1 MVFSGFLRGS
11 GSVCGSLFVLL
22 AACLLGCA
30 GSGSEGLPEGDA
42 PCSDCGERGEIE
54 LEIKDETFYREWNAS
69 AYARLDSTAAVG
81 VFPALRL
88 EALAP
93 EKCKFCHGFSE
104 DALDFDLSRVEDSLW
119 ALSFP
124 KMRRELMFPG
134 MQVPEADSAFLDS
147 VQAAMLE
154 TGFADGKPLG
164 SLEPWRERAGTEQ
177 VLARVV
183 PFPLKRSL
191 EALASRYRVR
201 YVSLPIYLKVEML
214 PKAGKKGGFTW
225 ESLWALFDAR
235 YGELVFLNYAS
246 FRAETKTRIAPER
259 LWAEPFAERL
269 EKMFTTK
276 LSEVEPH

>member
-1 MVFSGFLRGS
+1 MAFNGFSRGS
-11 GSVCGSLFVLL
+11 APVRGALFSLF
-22 AACLLGCA
+22 AACLFGCA
-30 GSGSEGLPEGDA
+30 GSNSDVPGGDA
-42 PCSDCGERGEIE
+42 PCEDCGERGEIE
-54 LEIKDETFYREWNAS
+54 LEIKDEVFYREWNAS

-81 VFPALRL
+81 VFPALKL
-88 EALAP
+88 EAIAP

-119 ALSFP
+119 ASAFP

-147 VQAAMLE
+147 IQHAMLATE
-154 TGFADGKPLG
+154 FADSKPLG
-164 SLEPWRERAGTEQ
+164 SLAPWTERAGTEQ
-177 VLARVV
+177 VLARAV
-183 PFPLKRSL
+183 PFPLKASL
-191 EALASRYRVR
+191 EVLASRYRVR

-214 PKAGKKGGFTW
+214 PKAGKKGGYTW

-235 YGELVFLNYAS
+235 YGELVFLNYTS

-269 EKMFTTK
+269 QKMFTTK
-276 LSEVEPH
+276 LSAVEPH